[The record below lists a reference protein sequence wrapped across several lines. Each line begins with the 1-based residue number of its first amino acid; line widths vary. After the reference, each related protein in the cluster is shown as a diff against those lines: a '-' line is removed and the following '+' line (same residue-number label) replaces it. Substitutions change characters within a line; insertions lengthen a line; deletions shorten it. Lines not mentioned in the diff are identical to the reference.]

1 MECPKCQGL
10 MIQESLPDGMSD
22 IHEWRCV
29 NCGSILDAVIA
40 QNQQRRGQADGLP
53 SAAVISFPDFRKTVS
68 LSKIIGSCC
77 STPGDGRKVNLIVQN
92 LLNEGNTVE
101 LDFHGVKLV
110 TSSFYRA
117 AVRDLAYTFPEDF
130 IQSHLSFSGISEQNT
145 LDFEFLTAGAKAW

>member
-10 MIQESLPDGMSD
+10 MIDEYLADGVSN
-22 IHEWRCV
+22 INEWRCV
-29 NCGSILDAVIA
+29 NCGAILDAVIA
-40 QNQQRRGQADGLP
+40 QNQQGGGQAEALP
-53 SAAVISFPDFRKTVS
+53 PAAVMSFLDFRKTLA

-77 STPGDGRKVNLIVQN
+77 STPGDGKKINLIIQN

-117 AVRDLAYTFPEDF
+117 AIRDLSYTFPEEF
-130 IQSHLSFSGISEQNT
+130 IQSHVSFSGLSDRNT
-145 LDFEFLTAGAKAW
+145 LDFEFLTR

>member
-10 MIQESLPDGMSD
+10 MIDEYLADGVSN
-22 IHEWRCV
+22 INEWRCV
-29 NCGSILDAVIA
+29 NCGAILDAVIA
-40 QNQQRRGQADGLP
+40 QNQQQDSQAEALP
-53 SAAVISFPDFRKTVS
+53 SAAVMSFLDFRKTLA

-77 STPGDGRKVNLIVQN
+77 STPGDGKKINLIIQS

-117 AVRDLAYTFPEDF
+117 AIRDLSYTYPEKF
-130 IQSHLSFSGISEQNT
+130 IQSHVSLSGLSEHNT
-145 LDFEFLTAGAKAW
+145 LDFEFLTS

>member
-10 MIQESLPDGMSD
+10 MIDEYLADGVSN
-22 IHEWRCV
+22 INEWRCV
-29 NCGSILDAVIA
+29 NCGAILDAVIA
-40 QNQQRRGQADGLP
+40 QNQQGGGQAEALP
-53 SAAVISFPDFRKTVS
+53 PAAVMSFPDFRKTLA

-77 STPGDGRKVNLIVQN
+77 STPGDGKKINLIIQN

-117 AVRDLAYTFPEDF
+117 AIRDLSYTYPEEF
-130 IQSHLSFSGISEQNT
+130 IQSHVSFSGLSDRNT
-145 LDFEFLTAGAKAW
+145 LDFEFLTR

>member
-10 MIQESLPDGMSD
+10 MITESLADGISN
-22 IHEWRCV
+22 IKEWRCV
-29 NCGSILDAVIA
+29 NCGAILDAVIA
-40 QNQQRRGQADGLP
+40 QNQLRTSPRRRP
-53 SAAVISFPDFRKTVS
+53 SEAVPYRETFGASDFCKTLS

-77 STPGDGRKVNLIVQN
+77 STPGDGKKVNLIIQN

-117 AVRDLAYTFPEDF
+117 AVRDLSYTFPEEF
-130 IQSHLSFSGISEQNT
+130 IQSHLSLSGLSERNT
-145 LDFEFLTAGAKAW
+145 LDFEFLTR